1 MLVCTCN
8 LGVHMR
14 TTIALDEDVLKRI
27 KTILKKE
34 GKTMREVV
42 NSALRKAFSIENNT
56 PDVPYKVETFNL
68 KFKPGIDTLHLNNL
82 VDDLAIEDF
91 KLKENKLLK

>member
-1 MLVCTCN
+1 
-8 LGVHMR
+8 MR
-14 TTIALDEDVLKRI
+14 TTILLDEDVLKRI

-42 NSALRKAFSIENNT
+42 NTALRKAFSIENKPSST
-56 PDVPYKVETFNL
+56 PYKVESFNS
-68 KFKPGIDTLHLNNL
+68 KFKPGVDTLDLNSL

-91 KLKENKLLK
+91 KTKSNK